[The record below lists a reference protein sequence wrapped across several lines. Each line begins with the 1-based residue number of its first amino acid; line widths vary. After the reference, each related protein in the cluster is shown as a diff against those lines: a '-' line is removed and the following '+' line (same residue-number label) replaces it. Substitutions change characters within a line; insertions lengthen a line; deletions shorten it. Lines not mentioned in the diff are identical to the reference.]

1 MTPHDD
7 RIPENGP
14 LSPRFAA
21 ELLDQGARAY
31 ASYAATLLF
40 DQQSDARTA
49 CGPGGFQDWQEQL
62 GQIVRDLGVSL
73 RMDEP
78 SVFASQIRWLR
89 GAFVAR
95 EVPTGTLRSALESLR
110 DALEEELPGGAWKHV
125 QPVLEVGMLAIGSG
139 PDVDSTPALNSAT
152 PEGRLGLEYLSRLLA
167 GDRRGACGV
176 VLRAADGGF
185 PIRALYLSVLAPVL
199 EEIGRMWHL
208 GEASIAEEH
217 FATDTTQGLMA
228 ILAARAPTSAA
239 NGRTVLV
246 TAAPGNT
253 HDMAARVAA
262 DFFEMDGWRAICLGA
277 DIPAR
282 EIAGAC
288 VAFAPD
294 LVAISAM
301 MPAQLPSAAESI
313 AAIGRAPTPRPRILV
328 GGRAFSGAPH
338 LHERVGA
345 DAYAASVEE
354 ACVVGRRLV
363 GLPSI

>member
-1 MTPHDD
+1 M
-7 RIPENGP
+7 
-14 LSPRFAA
+14 SPRFAA

-31 ASYAATLLF
+31 ASYAATRLF
-40 DQQSDARTA
+40 DQHTDAKTA
-49 CGPGGFQDWQEQL
+49 YGPGGFQDWQEQL
-62 GQIVRDLGVSL
+62 GQIVRDLGVAL
-73 RMDEP
+73 RMEEP
-78 SVFASQIRWLR
+78 SIFAAQVRWLR

-95 EVPTGTLRSALESLR
+95 DVPTRTLASALASLR
-110 DALEEELPGGAWKHV
+110 GALEEELPGGAWKHV
-125 QPVLEVGMLAIGSG
+125 QPVMDVGMDAITQG
-139 PDVDSTPALNSAT
+139 PEVDSTPALDSAT
-152 PEGRLGLEYLSRLLA
+152 REGRLALEYLSKLLA
-167 GDRRGACGV
+167 GDRPAACGV
-176 VLRAADGGF
+176 VLSAADRGF
-185 PIRALYLSVLAPVL
+185 PIRELYLRVLAPVL

-217 FATDTTQGLMA
+217 FSTDTTQGLMA
-228 ILAARAPTSAA
+228 ILASRASAA
-239 NGRTVLV
+239 APNGRTVVV

-288 VAFAPD
+288 TSFRAD

-301 MPAQLPSAAESI
+301 MPAQLRSAAESI
-313 AAIGRAPTPRPRILV
+313 AAIGRESSPRPRPRILV
-328 GGRAFSGAPH
+328 GGRAFEGAPH

-354 ACVVGRRLV
+354 ACVIGRRLV
-363 GLPSI
+363 GLPPV

>member
-1 MTPHDD
+1 M
-7 RIPENGP
+7 
-14 LSPRFAA
+14 SPRFAA

-31 ASYAATLLF
+31 ASYAAARLF
-40 DQQSDARTA
+40 EQQADAKTA
-49 CGPGGFQDWQEQL
+49 YGPGGFQDWQDQL
-62 GQIVRDLGVSL
+62 GQMVRDLGVAL
-73 RMDEP
+73 RMEEP
-78 SVFASQIRWLR
+78 SVFAAQVRWLR

-95 EVPTGTLRSALESLR
+95 DVPMRTLQSAMQSLR
-110 DALEEELPGGAWKHV
+110 EALREELPGGAWKHV
-125 QPVLEVGMLAIGSG
+125 QPVMDVGMDAMTQG
-139 PDVDSTPALNSAT
+139 PEVDSTPALDSAT
-152 PEGRLGLEYLSRLLA
+152 PEGRLALEYLSRLLA
-167 GDRRGACGV
+167 GDRRAACGV
-176 VLRAADGGF
+176 VLSAADRGF
-185 PIRALYLSVLAPVL
+185 PIRDLYLGVLTPVL

-217 FATDTTQGLMA
+217 FSTDTTQGLMA
-228 ILAARAPTSAA
+228 ILASRAPAA
-239 NGRTVLV
+239 APNGRTVVV

-301 MPAQLPSAAESI
+301 MPAQLRTAADAI
-313 AAIGRAPTPRPRILV
+313 AAIGRAQTPRPKILV
-328 GGRAFSGAPH
+328 GGRAFAGAPH
-338 LHERVGA
+338 LFTTVGA
-345 DAYAASVEE
+345 DAFAASVEE

-363 GLPSI
+363 GLSENFGSESA